1 MLRLADQSVAD
12 GEVQRFDG
20 VEKLYSNL
28 IKVEPPIT
36 FIEATVFTKLTRFE
50 VAGWESLKPYTIG
63 IIRGIKFAERHTKR
77 MNAVAVKDYVALA
90 PRISAV
96 FEEMRASGELAR
108 LRDHVIVV
116 LLNLAEKGMPL
127 CDDDYACFETPPD

>member
-1 MLRLADQSVAD
+1 MAFLFSVIDDCGRSIASGQD
-12 GEVQRFDG
+12 ELLTRSAKIVVCVG
-20 VEKLYSNL
+20 L
-28 IKVEPPIT
+28 
-36 FIEATVFTKLTRFE
+36 ATVFTKLTRFE